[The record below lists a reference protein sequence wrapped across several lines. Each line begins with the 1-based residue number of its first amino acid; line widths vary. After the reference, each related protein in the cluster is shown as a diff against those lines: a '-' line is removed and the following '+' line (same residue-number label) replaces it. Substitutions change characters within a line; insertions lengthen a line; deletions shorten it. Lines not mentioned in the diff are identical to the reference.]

1 MPETNLEGNLKLDQ
15 MIIIEVL
22 IVSLYF
28 SFSQGVP
35 IAVATS
41 SSTSAFELKTSNHS
55 GLFSLFDHI
64 VTGSYTFLNHN
75 MNYIPKL

>member
-1 MPETNLEGNLKLDQ
+1 
-15 MIIIEVL
+15 MIIIKEEYFCL
-22 IVSLYF
+22 ETYIRVSLYF
-28 SFSQGVP
+28 FCKGVP

-64 VTGSYTFLNHN
+64 VTGSYSFLNHN
-75 MNYIPKL
+75 MIYIPK

>member
-1 MPETNLEGNLKLDQ
+1 
-15 MIIIEVL
+15 MIIIKEEYFCIKTYL
-22 IVSLYF
+22 RVSLYF

-64 VTGSYTFLNHN
+64 VTGNYSFLNHN